1 MHLSHLFSRT
11 QRQPPAEAETPSH
24 QLLLRAGLVQQ
35 LGHGIFSFLPL
46 GWRAVRK
53 LEQIIREEMDAAGG
67 QEIRM
72 PAMQPIEL
80 WEASG
85 RRDTYVPPLFIVKDR
100 RERELALGPTHEEV
114 VTELFKHQVQ
124 SYRELPVLPY
134 QIQTKFRNE
143 VRARGGLV
151 RLREFIMMDL
161 YSFDTDWEAL
171 DKTYDRVFRAYE
183 AAFRRCGIPTLAV
196 HADSGS
202 IGGKDSQEFMF
213 LTSTGEN
220 RILICERCD
229 YAANDEKADH
239 RKRALP
245 PEELRPPEEV
255 ATPGVK
261 TIEELARF
269 LEVPVERTLKAV
281 FYAATAPGAGNQAEP
296 VFVAIRGDLA
306 VNETKLR
313 NALGG
318 AELRLM
324 DDREVAEVGLV
335 AGSASPI
342 AVKESAKRPIR
353 IVADDSVLSAHN
365 LVAGANKADAHVRN
379 VNYERDW
386 RADIVADIALAEPG
400 YPCPN
405 CEQGILALHRGIE
418 VGHIF
423 KLGTVYSE
431 AMGATFL
438 DQDGQQRPAVMG
450 CYGIGL
456 DRLLA
461 AVIEANHDERGIIW
475 PATVAPYAVH
485 LVALSPDRPAVRETA
500 ERLYAEL
507 LERGVEVLYDDR
519 DESPGVKFADADLLG
534 MPLRVTVSPRSLEK
548 QSVELKRRSEA
559 ETALVPVGEAAAR
572 VAEAAAIRPE

>member
-1 MHLSHLFSRT
+1 MRLSHLFSRT
-11 QRQPPAEAETPSH
+11 QRQAPAEAETPSH

-46 GWRAVRK
+46 GWRALRK
-53 LEQIIREEMDAAGG
+53 IEQILREEMDAAGG
-67 QEIRM
+67 QELRM
-72 PAMQPIEL
+72 PVMQPIEL
-80 WEASG
+80 WESSG
-85 RRDTYVPPLFIVKDR
+85 RRDTYIPPLFIVKDR

-143 VRARGGLV
+143 VRARGGLI
-151 RLREFIMMDL
+151 RLREFIMLDL
-161 YSFDTDWEAL
+161 YSFDADWPGL
-171 DKTYDRVFRAYE
+171 DRTYERVFQAYQT
-183 AAFRRCGIPTLAV
+183 AFRRAGLPTIAV
-196 HADSGS
+196 HADSGP
-202 IGGKDSQEFMF
+202 IGGKDSQEFMH
-213 LTSTGEN
+213 LTDVGEN
-220 RILICERCD
+220 HIVICDRCD
-229 YAANDEKADH
+229 YAANTEKADH
-239 RKRALP
+239 RKRTLP
-245 PEELRPPEEV
+245 PEELLPLEEV

-269 LEVPVERTLKAV
+269 LGVQVEKTLKAV
-281 FYAATAPGAGNQAEP
+281 FYAATAPGRGSRPEP

-324 DDREVAEVGLV
+324 DDREVAEAGLV

-342 AVKESAKRPIR
+342 GVKEAAKRPLR
-353 IVADDSVLSAHN
+353 VVADDSVLAAHN
-365 LVAGANKADAHVRN
+365 LIAGANKPDVHLRN

-386 RADIVADIALAEPG
+386 QADVVADLALAEPG
-400 YPCPN
+400 YPCPQ
-405 CEQGILALHRGIE
+405 CEQGTLAIHRGIE
-418 VGHIF
+418 IGHVF

-431 AMGATFL
+431 KMGATFL
-438 DQDGQQRPAVMG
+438 DRDGKQRAAVMG

-475 PATVAPYAVH
+475 PASIAPYAVH
-485 LVALSPDRPAVRETA
+485 IVALSPDRSDVRETA
-500 ERLYAEL
+500 ERLYEEL
-507 LERGVEVLYDDR
+507 SARGVEVLYDDR

-548 QSVELKRRSEA
+548 GAVELKRRSEQ
-559 ETALVPVGEAAAR
+559 ETALVPIADAAAR
-572 VAEAAAIRPE
+572 VGAVLPT